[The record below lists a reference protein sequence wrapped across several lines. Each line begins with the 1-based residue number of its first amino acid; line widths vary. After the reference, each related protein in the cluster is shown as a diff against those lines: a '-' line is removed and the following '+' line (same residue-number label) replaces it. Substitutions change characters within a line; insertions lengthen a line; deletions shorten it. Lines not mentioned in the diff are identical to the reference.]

1 MQFIANV
8 FPIYAWASTYN
19 TNMFTRDLL
28 AAFIVTIMLIPQ
40 SLAYALLAGLPPEVG
55 LYATVLPLVTYAI
68 FGSSRT
74 LSVGPMAIAS
84 LMTAVALGEVAKQ
97 GSSDYLSAAI
107 VLAFLSG
114 LFLLLMGILRLGFL
128 ANFLSHPVL
137 SGFITASAII
147 IALSQLKHLLGIEVD
162 GNNVIAMGKQLAA
175 NFYEVNL
182 VTLAIG
188 LSVILF
194 LLLVRKYGVRF
205 FSAMGLNSTSAQIL
219 TKASP
224 IIAVIATVA
233 ATHVGALDKLGVAI
247 VGEFSVTIPEFGLPA
262 ISFELIKVLLLP
274 AVLIS
279 VIGYVESVS
288 IGKILAA
295 KRREKINVNQ
305 EFIGLGAANIASS
318 LSGGFPVSASLSRT
332 SVNFDSGAVTQAAS
346 IFAAVGVA
354 LLAFSLGPFLYAL
367 PNATLAA
374 TIVIAISTLVDF
386 TVLKKTLHTARSD
399 FYAIFITLVTTLL
412 LGVEAGLMC
421 GVGASIGLLL
431 YRSSKPHIA
440 EVGLVDGTQH
450 FKNIRRHQVQT
461 VEQVLSLRV
470 DESLYFANASYLED
484 HIYSHLCE
492 DHKVVHLVLM
502 CSAVNEID
510 YSALEILT
518 SINAGLR
525 DLGVTLHL
533 SEVKGPVMDAIQ
545 GTEFIDSL
553 SGEIYLCQYD
563 AYADLKGKDHN
574 VT

>member
-55 LYATVLPLVTYAI
+55 LYATVLPLVAYAI

-114 LFLLLMGILRLGFL
+114 LFLMLMGLLRLGFL

-147 IALSQLKHLLGIEVD
+147 IALSQLKHLLGIDVD
-162 GNNVIAMGKQLAA
+162 GNNIIAMGKQLA
-175 NFYEVNL
+175 VNAYGVNG

-194 LLLVRKYGVRF
+194 LLLVRKYGEGL
-205 FSAMGLNSTSAQIL
+205 FSAMGLNNTSAQIL

-224 IIAVIATVA
+224 IVAVIATVA
-233 ATHVGALDKLGVAI
+233 ATHVGALDELGVAI
-247 VGEFSVTIPEFGLPA
+247 VGEFSVTIPEFGLPT

-274 AVLIS
+274 AILIS

-295 KRREKINVNQ
+295 RRREKIDVNQ

-318 LSGGFPVSASLSRT
+318 FSGGFPVSASLSRT

-346 IFAAVGVA
+346 IFAAIGVA
-354 LLAFSLGPFLYAL
+354 LAAFTLGPFLYAL

-374 TIVIAISTLVDF
+374 TIVIAISTLIDF
-386 TVLKKTLHTARSD
+386 SVFKKTWHTARSD

-412 LGVEAGLMC
+412 LGVEAGLVC

-440 EVGLVDGTQH
+440 EVGLVAGTQY
-450 FKNIRRHQVQT
+450 FKNIRRHQVET
-461 VEQVLSLRV
+461 VRQILSLRV

-484 HIYSHLCE
+484 HIYRYLS
-492 DHKVVHLVLM
+492 DDSKFSHLVLM

-518 SINAGLR
+518 SINARLCG
-525 DLGVTLHL
+525 LGVTLHL
-533 SEVKGPVMDAIQ
+533 SEVKGPVMDAID
-545 GTEFIDSL
+545 GTEFIESL

-563 AYADLKGKDHN
+563 AYGDIKAGL
-574 VT
+574 

>member
-114 LFLLLMGILRLGFL
+114 LFLMLMGLLRLGFL

-147 IALSQLKHLLGIEVD
+147 IALSQLKHLLGIDVD
-162 GNNVIAMGKQLAA
+162 GNNIIAMGKQLA
-175 NFYEVNL
+175 VNAYGVNG

-194 LLLVRKYGVRF
+194 LLLVRKYGEGL
-205 FSAMGLNSTSAQIL
+205 FSAMGLNNTSAQIL

-224 IIAVIATVA
+224 IVAVIATVA
-233 ATHVGALDKLGVAI
+233 ATHVGALDELGVAI
-247 VGEFSVTIPEFGLPA
+247 VGEFSVTIPEFGLPT

-274 AVLIS
+274 AILIS

-295 KRREKINVNQ
+295 RRREKIDVNQ

-318 LSGGFPVSASLSRT
+318 FSGGFPVSASLSRT

-346 IFAAVGVA
+346 IFAAIGVA
-354 LLAFSLGPFLYAL
+354 LAAFTLGPFLYAL

-374 TIVIAISTLVDF
+374 TIVIAISTLIDF
-386 TVLKKTLHTARSD
+386 SVFKKTWHTARSD

-412 LGVEAGLMC
+412 LGVEAGLVC

-440 EVGLVDGTQH
+440 EVGLVAGTQY
-450 FKNIRRHQVQT
+450 FKNIRRHQVET
-461 VEQVLSLRV
+461 VRQILSLRV

-484 HIYSHLCE
+484 HIYRYLS
-492 DHKVVHLVLM
+492 DDSKFSHLVLM

-518 SINAGLR
+518 SINARLCG
-525 DLGVTLHL
+525 LGVTLHL
-533 SEVKGPVMDAIQ
+533 SEVKGPVMDAID
-545 GTEFIDSL
+545 GTEFIESL

-563 AYADLKGKDHN
+563 AYGDIKAGL
-574 VT
+574 

>member
-55 LYATVLPLVTYAI
+55 LYATVLPLVAYAI

-114 LFLLLMGILRLGFL
+114 LFLMIMGLLRLGFL

-147 IALSQLKHLLGIEVD
+147 IALSQLKHLLGIDVD
-162 GNNVIAMGKQLAA
+162 GNNIIAMGKQLA
-175 NFYEVNL
+175 VNAYGVNG

-194 LLLVRKYGVRF
+194 LLLVRKYGEGL
-205 FSAMGLNSTSAQIL
+205 FSAMGLNNTSAQIL

-224 IIAVIATVA
+224 IVAVIATVA
-233 ATHVGALDKLGVAI
+233 ATHVGALDELGVAI
-247 VGEFSVTIPEFGLPA
+247 VGEFSVTIPEFGLPT

-274 AVLIS
+274 AILIS

-295 KRREKINVNQ
+295 RRREKIDVNQ

-346 IFAAVGVA
+346 IFAAIGVA
-354 LLAFSLGPFLYAL
+354 LAAFTLGPFLYAL

-374 TIVIAISTLVDF
+374 TIVIAISTLIDF
-386 TVLKKTLHTARSD
+386 SVFKKTWHTARSD

-412 LGVEAGLMC
+412 LGVEAGLVC

-440 EVGLVDGTQH
+440 EVGLVAGTQY
-450 FKNIRRHQVQT
+450 FKNIRRHQVET
-461 VEQVLSLRV
+461 VRQILSLRV

-484 HIYSHLCE
+484 HIYRYLS
-492 DHKVVHLVLM
+492 DDSKFSHLVLM

-518 SINAGLR
+518 SINARLCG
-525 DLGVTLHL
+525 LGVTLHL
-533 SEVKGPVMDAIQ
+533 SEVKGPVMDAID
-545 GTEFIDSL
+545 GTEFIESL

-563 AYADLKGKDHN
+563 AYGDIKAGL
-574 VT
+574 

>member
-8 FPIYAWASTYN
+8 LPIYTWANTYN
-19 TNMFTRDLL
+19 TNVFTRDLL
-28 AAFIVTIMLIPQ
+28 AAVIVTIMLIPQ

-84 LMTAVALGEVAKQ
+84 LMTAVALSEVAKQ

-114 LFLLLMGILRLGFL
+114 LFLMIMGLLRLGFL

-147 IALSQLKHLLGIEVD
+147 IALSQLKHLLGIDVD
-162 GNNVIAMGKQLAA
+162 GNNIIAMGKQLA
-175 NFYEVNL
+175 VNAYGVNG

-188 LSVILF
+188 LGVILF
-194 LLLVRKYGVRF
+194 LLLVRKYGVGL
-205 FSAMGLNSTSAQIL
+205 FSAMGLNNTSAQIL

-224 IIAVIATVA
+224 IVAVITTVA
-233 ATHVGALDKLGVAI
+233 ATHVGALDELGVAI
-247 VGEFSVTIPEFGLPA
+247 VGEFSVTIPEFGLPT

-274 AVLIS
+274 AILIS

-295 KRREKINVNQ
+295 RRREKIDVNQ

-346 IFAAVGVA
+346 IFAAIGVA
-354 LLAFSLGPFLYAL
+354 LAAFTLGPFLYAL

-374 TIVIAISTLVDF
+374 TIVIAISTLIDF
-386 TVLKKTLHTARSD
+386 SVFKKTWHTARSD

-412 LGVEAGLMC
+412 LGVEAGLVC

-440 EVGLVDGTQH
+440 EVGLVAGTQH
-450 FKNIRRHQVQT
+450 FKNIRRHQVET
-461 VEQVLSLRV
+461 VPQILSLRV

-484 HIYSHLCE
+484 HIYRYLS
-492 DHKVVHLVLM
+492 DDSKFSHLVLM

-518 SINAGLR
+518 SINARLC

-533 SEVKGPVMDAIQ
+533 SEVKGPVMDAID
-545 GTEFIDSL
+545 GTEFIESL

-563 AYADLKGKDHN
+563 AYGDIKAGL
-574 VT
+574 

>member
-84 LMTAVALGEVAKQ
+84 LMTAVALSEVAKQ

-114 LFLLLMGILRLGFL
+114 LFLMIMGLLRLGFL

-147 IALSQLKHLLGIEVD
+147 IALSQLKHLLGIDVD
-162 GNNVIAMGKQLAA
+162 GNNIIAMGKQLA
-175 NFYEVNL
+175 VNAYGVNG

-188 LSVILF
+188 LGVILF
-194 LLLVRKYGVRF
+194 LLLVRKYGVGL
-205 FSAMGLNSTSAQIL
+205 FSAMGLNNTSAQIL

-224 IIAVIATVA
+224 IVAVITTVA
-233 ATHVGALDKLGVAI
+233 ATHVGALDELGVAI
-247 VGEFSVTIPEFGLPA
+247 VGEFSVTIPEFGLPT

-274 AVLIS
+274 AILIS

-295 KRREKINVNQ
+295 RRREKIDVNQ

-346 IFAAVGVA
+346 IFAAIGVA
-354 LLAFSLGPFLYAL
+354 LAAFTLGPFLYAL

-374 TIVIAISTLVDF
+374 TIVIAISTLIDF
-386 TVLKKTLHTARSD
+386 SVFKKTWHTARSD

-412 LGVEAGLMC
+412 LGVEAGLVC

-440 EVGLVDGTQH
+440 EVGLVAGTQH
-450 FKNIRRHQVQT
+450 FKNIRRHQVET
-461 VEQVLSLRV
+461 VPQILSLRV

-484 HIYSHLCE
+484 HIYRYLS
-492 DHKVVHLVLM
+492 DDSKFSHLVLM

-518 SINAGLR
+518 SINARLC

-533 SEVKGPVMDAIQ
+533 SEVKGPVMDAID
-545 GTEFIDSL
+545 GTEFIESL

-563 AYADLKGKDHN
+563 AYGDIKAGL
-574 VT
+574 